1 MKRTEKNKEN
11 NISYFPLS
19 IKWGLRV
26 ALFAV
31 CVWFVYKLGVSAITM
46 IGIYILIRS
55 VLKIIRISIRIFF
68 SILSIL
74 FLIAVTAIVI
84 VFIF

>member
-19 IKWGLRV
+19 IKLGLRV
-26 ALFAV
+26 ALFAI
-31 CVWFVYKLGVSAITM
+31 CVWFVYKLGVSATTIV
-46 IGIYILIRS
+46 GIYILIRS
-55 VLKIIRISIRIFF
+55 VLKIIRLSVRIIFSLF
-68 SILSIL
+68 SILCLITIIAIL
-74 FLIAVTAIVI
+74 I